1 MYLSWRRSEIM
12 EKTVEQLV
20 MERIDHPG
28 WVSTRGVLMDPA
40 GVLNSEEH
48 RRAEE
53 AMKNLAER
61 GLVTLWRL
69 IIQDTEEDLLAAA
82 RPGFE
87 LDKDLEERGAWA
99 RAVRYDPDA

>member
-1 MYLSWRRSEIM
+1 MD
-12 EKTVEQLV
+12 KTVEQIV
-20 MERIDHPG
+20 MERIDRPG

-40 GVLNSEEH
+40 GELNSEEH

-53 AMKNLAER
+53 TMKSLAQR

-69 IIQDTEEDLLAAA
+69 IIHDTEEELLAAA

-87 LDKDLEERGAWA
+87 LDKDLEQRGAWA

>member
-1 MYLSWRRSEIM
+1 MV
-12 EKTVEQLV
+12 KTAEQLV
-20 MERIDHPG
+20 MVRIDRPG
-28 WVSTRGVLMDPA
+28 WVSTRGILMDPA
-40 GVLNSEEH
+40 GELDSEEH

-53 AMKNLAER
+53 AMKSLAAK

-69 IIQDTEEDLLAAA
+69 IIPDTEEELLAAA
-82 RPGFE
+82 RPGLE